1 MRLREPADALVMS
14 TARKNLFN
22 DSEGFTL
29 IELLV
34 VILIIG
40 VLAAIAIPS
49 FLNQRYKGQ
58 DACAKAMVK
67 QMQGAAKAHQTENGR
82 MDGLTAAAMTAIEPS
97 IVSATSASCGHSVT
111 NPVGDT
117 ASGGACNGGAPSNIT
132 FCVSATSLSGNS
144 FSIAEGPSG
153 TFRACT
159 VGLSGNAG
167 GCRAANT
174 AGATG
179 SW

>member
-1 MRLREPADALVMS
+1 MS
-14 TARKNLFN
+14 TARKNLVH

-82 MDGLTAAAMTAIEPS
+82 MDGLTAAAIGTIESS
-97 IVSATSASCGHSVT
+97 IVTATASNCGYANT
-111 NPVGDT
+111 NPVGRAAT
-117 ASGGACNGGAPSNIT
+117 GGNCDAAAPT
-132 FCVSATSLSGNS
+132 GVVFCVSSESVSGNTFAIS
-144 FSIAEGPSG
+144 EGANG
-153 TFRACT
+153 VVLRTCT
-159 VGLSGNAG
+159 VGANANPG

-174 AGATG
+174 TGAVGT
-179 SW
+179 W